1 MTIQDQIQF
10 WLTETK
16 FMLIKEYDSRGHRAS
31 GNWANEL
38 EDKITTT
45 NNGYNASI
53 LGTKYTGIMETGRK
67 PNINQDKGSIKAWVG
82 WAGNTFIKDWVNRK
96 GLSINPFAIAYKIA
110 REGIKV
116 PNHYNPG
123 NLISDVITNERI
135 EKLSNSISNIIVTN
149 LKSDVIKQFK

>member
-1 MTIQDQIQF
+1 
-10 WLTETK
+10 
-16 FMLIKEYDSRGHRAS
+16 MLGAP
-31 GNWANEL
+31 
-38 EDKITTT
+38 
-45 NNGYNASI
+45 
-53 LGTKYTGIMETGRK
+53 YTGIMETGRK
-67 PNINQDKGSIKAWVG
+67 PNEKQDKGSIKAWVG

-149 LKSDVIKQFK
+149 LKSDVIK